1 MAHTPVCSLLDFVV
15 AQIYNLLAV
24 DEAPVDLG
32 VPVPQDLALD
42 AVAPP
47 AGVVGEVAGVE
58 AVILYKVRP
67 RPAVRQLQL
76 QGRVGG
82 TRGRAVNRGS
92 RSAWRKL
99 LLVNFTIKNLLKTLC
114 LIGICQVPVLIES

>member
-1 MAHTPVCSLLDFVV
+1 M
-15 AQIYNLLAV
+15 
-24 DEAPVDLG
+24 
-32 VPVPQDLALD
+32 
-42 AVAPP
+42 
-47 AGVVGEVAGVE
+47 GEVAGVE

-76 QGRVGG
+76 QRRVGG

-114 LIGICQVPVLIES
+114 LIGIRQVPVLIES